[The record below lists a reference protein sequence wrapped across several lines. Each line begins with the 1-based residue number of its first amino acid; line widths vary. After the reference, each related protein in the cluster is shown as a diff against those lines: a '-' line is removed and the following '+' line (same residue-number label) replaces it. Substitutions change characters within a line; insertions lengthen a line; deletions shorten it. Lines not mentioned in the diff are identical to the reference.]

1 MCERELQA
9 DRLLPTEE
17 ENNIFQ
23 SMYNNIIGCK
33 SSKLHGHGYLEKYPT
48 WRQMMEAQI
57 EEHACASVTS
67 HQKNIQLENKVQQLE
82 EQHANE
88 AIARDKIL
96 KENRW
101 QMQEDEQKA
110 REVLREQLREELKKE
125 MLSIMIQQ
133 REEILQPQPQVIIFL
148 RVQ

>member
-1 MCERELQA
+1 
-9 DRLLPTEE
+9 LLSTEE

-48 WRQMMEAQI
+48 WRQLMEAQI
-57 EEHACASVTS
+57 EERTCASAAS
-67 HQKNIQLENKVQQLE
+67 HQKNIQLESKVQQLE
-82 EQHANE
+82 EQLANK
-88 AIARDKIL
+88 ANAKDKIL
-96 KENRW
+96 EENRW

-125 MLSIMIQQ
+125 MLSIMIQ
-133 REEILQPQPQVIIFL
+133 
-148 RVQ
+148 